1 MKIKDR
7 AKPKTPP
14 VEPGV
19 YMAVCVGIVDLGEQY
34 SEKFK
39 SYSNK
44 VKFVWALPGE
54 TITIDGKEEERQL
67 SKEFTLSIGKKGAL
81 RGFLESWNGCSYT
94 DEEFGELDLFG
105 QLGKACQLQVVLNDT
120 KEYSNVANLMPIPRG
135 MPVPQSRSEMYTWD
149 MERWNDALFEKLPE
163 WTRDQIKKST
173 QYQKTYAPV
182 TDVAVAGAANGG
194 TPSVSFADSSLR
206 EGAEAISPQSPQGS
220 QGLGGTNGGIATA
233 FGFAMTGNSGGAP
246 F

>member
-39 SYSNK
+39 NYSNK
-44 VKFVWALPGE
+44 VKFIWALPSE
-54 TITIDGKEEERQL
+54 TIEVDGKTEERQL
-67 SKEFTLSIGKKGAL
+67 SKEFTFSISKKSGL
-81 RGFLESWNGCSYT
+81 RGFLQSWNGKSYS
-94 DEEFGELDLFG
+94 DEEFAELDIFD

-120 KEYSNVANLMPIPRG
+120 GEYSNVENLMPIPKG
-135 MPVPQSRSEMYTWD
+135 MPAPTSKTAFFTWD
-149 MERWNDALFEKLPE
+149 MDAWDDAALEKLPE
-163 WTRDQIKKST
+163 WTREQIKKST
-173 QYQKTYAPV
+173 QYQKEHAP
-182 TDVAVAGAANGG
+182 TDSIEVN
-194 TPSVSFADSSLR
+194 ADTQP
-206 EGAEAISPQSPQGS
+206 AQGS
-220 QGLGGTNGGIATA
+220 GKVI
-233 FGFAMTGNSGGAP
+233 P